1 MTMKN
6 ILLSALV
13 ACPAI
18 AAAAGDP
25 CDAAAQPFMEKTKAA
40 IMNGDSAQ
48 ATANVRLYSSTKITC
63 SVAAAQVA
71 YVAAN
76 AAMTAAAE
84 AALIAQLTKK

>member
-1 MTMKN
+1 MTSK
-6 ILLSALV
+6 IIAVCALV
-13 ACPAI
+13 LCPTI

-25 CDAAAQPFMEKTKAA
+25 CDAAAQPFMEKTKMA

-48 ATANVRLYSSTKITC
+48 AAANVRLYSATKIAC

-84 AALIAQLTKK
+84 AALIAQLAKK